1 MDREGRGRNRPEGDR
16 GGERGQV
23 APLVVIVLLAALG
36 AVVLLVQ
43 VGRVTVARSEAQTA
57 ADAAALAGALEG
69 RDGADELARANGA
82 VLVSFATDGA
92 EVQVVVEHGDV
103 RATARA
109 RRDVGG

>member
-1 MDREGRGRNRPEGDR
+1 MDRDRRGRSQPAADR

-23 APLVVIVLLAALG
+23 VPLVAVVLVAALG
-36 AVVLLVQ
+36 AVLLLVQ

-69 RDGADELARANGA
+69 REGADELARANGA
-82 VLVSFATDGA
+82 VLVSFTVDGA
-92 EVQVVVEHGDV
+92 EVQVVVEHGEV

-109 RRDVGG
+109 RRDGGG